1 MPESKRRSVS
11 RSCRGESG
19 SKGAK
24 AVAGQLAASR
34 ARRQAEIGQPARQE
48 VKGEHDRPW
57 DVSRQ
62 VEPKPI
68 PENTPKVEQEAK
80 REAERRPNPNR
91 REAHCE
97 VNDLSRVKLPE
108 INLKE
113 YAEFLRAEKQGRQKE
128 IAPTGRQE
136 VKASCDMGGAN
147 QTKPEQKP
155 SRDITPSPRQERT
168 LEILQ
173 VAAPTPKV
181 ELKPQLA
188 NLPRVEQSPKREL
201 PQSKR
206 PEPKPEQE
214 HPREKLLRP
223 DREERQESLQP
234 PKQEKKVEQ
243 ATLQEKLP
251 KQEQEKR
258 QASLQPAKP
267 KLIITPKQEKEVSPL
282 IKQMSE
288 SRAKKLAHEI
298 LAESQQLKRQQEQSQ
313 AHGMG
318 P

>member
-1 MPESKRRSVS
+1 
-11 RSCRGESG
+11 
-19 SKGAK
+19 
-24 AVAGQLAASR
+24 
-34 ARRQAEIGQPARQE
+34 
-48 VKGEHDRPW
+48 VKGEHDRSR

-62 VEPKPI
+62 VAPKPI
-68 PENTPKVEQEAK
+68 SENTSKVEQEAK
-80 REAERRPNPNR
+80 REAERRPNPDR

-97 VNDLSRVKLPE
+97 VTDLSRVKLPE
-108 INLKE
+108 ICLKE
-113 YAEFLRAEKQGRQKE
+113 YAEFLQAEKQGRRKE
-128 IAPTGRQE
+128 IDPAGRRE
-136 VKASCDMGGAN
+136 VKASLDMGGAN

-155 SRDITPSPRQERT
+155 SRDITPSPWQERKP
-168 LEILQ
+168 EILQ

-181 ELKPQLA
+181 ELKPLLA
-188 NLPRVEQSPKREL
+188 NLPRVEQAPTREL

-206 PEPKPEQE
+206 PEPKPAQE

-234 PKQEKKVEQ
+234 PKQEKNVEQ
-243 ATLQEKLP
+243 AALLEKLP

-267 KLIITPKQEKEVSPL
+267 TLKITTKQEKEVSPL

-298 LAESQQLKRQQEQSQ
+298 RAEAQQLKRQQEQSH
-313 AHGMG
+313 ATGMG